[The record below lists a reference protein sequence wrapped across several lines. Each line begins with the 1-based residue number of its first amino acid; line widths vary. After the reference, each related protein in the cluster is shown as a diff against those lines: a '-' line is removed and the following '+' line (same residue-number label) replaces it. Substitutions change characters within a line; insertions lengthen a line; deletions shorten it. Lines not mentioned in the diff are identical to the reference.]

1 MKLSTLKTAFAVS
14 VTRQMTA
21 MPISTGLPRQS
32 LIFWRELE
40 SVMSLR
46 EIFLL
51 ALSGMVT
58 STLLPSAAFSSALLD
73 WPPSTS
79 PDWLSLVL
87 AAGFTATQKG
97 LTK

>member
-1 MKLSTLKTAFAVS
+1 MA
-14 VTRQMTA
+14 
-21 MPISTGLPRQS
+21 
-32 LIFWRELE
+32 
-40 SVMSLR
+40 LR

-51 ALSGMVT
+51 AV
-58 STLLPSAAFSSALLD
+58 STAAASAFLPRATALRSAAL

-79 PDWLSLVL
+79 PDWLRRVL